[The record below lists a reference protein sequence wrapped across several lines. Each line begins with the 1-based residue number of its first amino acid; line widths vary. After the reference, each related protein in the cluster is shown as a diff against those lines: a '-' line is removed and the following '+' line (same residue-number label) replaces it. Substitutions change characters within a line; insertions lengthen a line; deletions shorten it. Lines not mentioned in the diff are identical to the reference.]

1 MLFSGKKKVITEKR
15 ILLKKVNWLKFT
27 EILNEL
33 GRDRTVHLTYDR
45 GRLEM
50 MTPQEIHDRTQR
62 LLDSL
67 LIVIADESDET
78 LHGLGSILLTHPE
91 EGLAIQSFA
100 AYYLDYPPRPIT
112 TRELDISQ
120 IAPPDLVIDVM
131 LGESSINR
139 SAIFEAFQIPEVWC
153 YRAQQMTEG
162 AVQGSLEIFQYTSN
176 GYMATRES
184 LAFPQLSIDRIQEF
198 IAESDTLGLSKA
210 LTVLRSWAE
219 ENQ

>member
-1 MLFSGKKKVITEKR
+1 MLFSGKKNVITEKR
-15 ILLKKVNWLKFT
+15 ILLKKINWPKFL

-50 MTPQEIHDRTQR
+50 MTPQDIHDRTQR

-67 LIVIADESDET
+67 LIVIADASDET

-100 AYYLDYPPRPIT
+100 AYYLDYPPKPIT

-131 LGESSINR
+131 LGEGNIKR

-153 YRAQQMTEG
+153 YRAQMTEG
-162 AVQGSLEIFQYTSN
+162 AVQGSLEIFQYTAN
-176 GYMATRES
+176 GYRPTQNS

-219 ENQ
+219 ENL

>member
-1 MLFSGKKKVITEKR
+1 MLFSGKKSVITEKR
-15 ILLKKVNWLKFT
+15 ILLKKITWPKFI

-67 LIVIADESDET
+67 LIVIANESDET
-78 LHGLGSILLTHPE
+78 LHSLGSILLTQPD

-100 AYYLDYPPRPIT
+100 AYYLDYPPKPVT
-112 TRELDISQ
+112 TRELDLSQ

-131 LGESSINR
+131 LGDGSIDR
-139 SAIFEAFQIPEVWC
+139 SAIFEAFQIPEVWS
-153 YRAQQMTEG
+153 YRAQMTEG
-162 AVQGSLEIFQYTSN
+162 AVQGNLEIFQYTSN
-176 GYMATRES
+176 GYVSASNS

-219 ENQ
+219 ENL

>member
-1 MLFSGKKKVITEKR
+1 MLFFGKKNVITEKR
-15 ILLKKVNWLKFT
+15 ILLKKVNWIKFT

-50 MTPQEIHDRTQR
+50 MTPLELHDRTQR

-78 LHGLGSILLTHPE
+78 LHSLGSILLTQPN
-91 EGLAIQSFA
+91 EGLAIQPFA
-100 AYYLDYPPRPIT
+100 AYYLDYPPKPIT

-131 LGESSINR
+131 LGDSSINR

-153 YRAQQMTEG
+153 YRAQVTEG
-162 AVQGSLEIFQYTSN
+162 AVQGNLEILQYTSN
-176 GYMATRES
+176 GYISTQDS
-184 LAFPQLSIDRIQEF
+184 LAFPKLTIDRIHEF

-219 ENQ
+219 EILQ